1 MEPKKQRIEDSYG
14 FQVDRLKRLVE
25 ERAPGKEFKYDETR
39 SFIHFRITY
48 LGTEL
53 VPAESDWEPS
63 KLAVKSDDELWTLI
77 QNLSNGKL

>member
-25 ERAPGKEFKYDETR
+25 ERAPGKEFTYDETR

-53 VPAESDWEPS
+53 VPARDWAPS
-63 KLAVKSDDELWTLI
+63 ELADKSDDELWTLI
-77 QNLSNGKL
+77 QHLSNGKL